1 MCVFAHLSPGLF
13 RTVCSGSKQ
22 ERKRGW
28 GHRSCLCAAR
38 MGGLCCLSW
47 ECTWAARLQ
56 AGMRLMHTEP
66 VGVSLFQSHRR
77 EGAAAGEEQAP
88 ARTAMWQGCCS
99 QDWALGK
106 AGRGG
111 MGQRACGSTSPVPQQ
126 GSGTDSLYELIPLW
140 PGYTRTLTH
149 MHTDR
154 GVQSAYKYMRAYC
167 KHARIAV
174 CTLTCC

>member
-1 MCVFAHLSPGLF
+1 MA
-13 RTVCSGSKQ
+13 
-22 ERKRGW
+22 
-28 GHRSCLCAAR
+28 
-38 MGGLCCLSW
+38 GLCCLSW

-77 EGAAAGEEQAP
+77 GGAAAGEEQAP

-126 GSGTDSLYELIPLW
+126 GSGTDSLHELIPLW
-140 PGYTRTLTH
+140 PGYSRTLAH
-149 MHTDR
+149 NHTDR
-154 GVQSAYKYMRAYC
+154 GVQS
-167 KHARIAV
+167 V
-174 CTLTCC
+174 CTHTVNTHGSRYARLPAAKHLYASFKMTNANHNCMLTNAHPVGSFR